1 MSYHRPIGLTCLV
14 FVAGLLSIVLTIY
27 SAGAFFQVVS
37 LLKHDRF
44 KPDHYPLGNILFAV
58 AGVCLLVAAWI
69 AAITAFHLWKFKP
82 RGHPLAM
89 TGAWILGIF
98 TVLLIFNRAF
108 QGLEFWIA
116 LLVLMLSFETIVY
129 LRLPSIRSHFEA
141 KPGA

>member
-58 AGVCLLVAAWI
+58 A
-69 AAITAFHLWKFKP
+69 
-82 RGHPLAM
+82 
-89 TGAWILGIF
+89 
-98 TVLLIFNRAF
+98 NRAF
-108 QGLEFWIA
+108 QGLVFWIA

>member
-1 MSYHRPIGLTCLV
+1 
-14 FVAGLLSIVLTIY
+14 
-27 SAGAFFQVVS
+27 
-37 LLKHDRF
+37 
-44 KPDHYPLGNILFAV
+44 LFAV

-69 AAITAFHLWKFKP
+69 AAITAFDLWKFKP
-82 RGHPLAM
+82 RGRPLAM

-129 LRLPSIRSHFEA
+129 LRLPSSRSHFEA